1 MRDERTNIE
10 DRVNQPMEAGDLVS
24 QLHVGV
30 LNGKYDLA
38 GSELKIWP
46 SNYDLELNLE
56 RKNKKLSSALPR
68 QMIHI
73 QIIIWAK
80 F

>member
-1 MRDERTNIE
+1 MKAIE
-10 DRVNQPMEAGDLVS
+10 
-24 QLHVGV
+24 LHYTCPICQGCRKY
-30 LNGKYDLA
+30 LSFKRSANFSGKYELA
-38 GSELKIWP
+38 GSEFKIWP